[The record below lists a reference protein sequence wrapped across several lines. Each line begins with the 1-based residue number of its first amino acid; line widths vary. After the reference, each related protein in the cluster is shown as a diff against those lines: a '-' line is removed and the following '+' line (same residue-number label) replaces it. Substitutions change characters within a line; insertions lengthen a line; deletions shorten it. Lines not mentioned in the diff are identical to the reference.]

1 MNDEKSHYIV
11 VTGVVVKD
19 GKYLIAKRSERE
31 KAFPGLWTVPGGKLK
46 KSDYVSRPKDT
57 GDAWY
62 NVLENVLEREVKEE
76 TDLNIKNIRYLLSL
90 AYERSDGIPTT
101 VISLYADY
109 DSGEI
114 KLADELTDYKWVS
127 IEELKNYQ
135 LISGIREEIEMVDQA
150 IKKGEASNWQG
161 RYNVSGEQ
169 SLRDKI

>member
-11 VTGVVVKD
+11 VTGVVIKD
-19 GKYLIAKRSERE
+19 GKYLIAKRSEKE

-76 TDLNIKNIRYLLSL
+76 TDLSIKNIRYLLSL

-135 LISGIREEIEMVDQA
+135 LISGIREEIEMVDQV